1 LATESVCVL
10 ASGGVDSAVLIWHEA
25 QQGATVHPVYVKAGM
40 AWESVERRWLER
52 YLDAV
57 ASPRIQPLTALD
69 FPMGDVYGSHWS
81 VIGSGPSYDAP
92 DEAVYLPGRN
102 VILVAK
108 TAVYCALNQID
119 RIALGTLAGN
129 PFPDATPAFFDGFAD
144 VLSRALGQPI
154 RIERPFGG
162 LRKVDVVRRGA
173 SLPLHLTFSCVKPV
187 GELHC
192 GDCNK
197 CAERQRGFAEADVAD
212 RTTYATVRS
221 PE

>member
-1 LATESVCVL
+1 MATESVCVL

-25 QQGATVHPVYVKAGM
+25 QQGATVYPVYVRAGM

-52 YLDAV
+52 YLESV
-57 ASPRIQPLTALD
+57 ASPGIQPLAALD
-69 FPMGDVYGSHWS
+69 FPMVDVYGSHWS
-81 VIGSGPSYDAP
+81 VIGTAPSYDAP

-108 TAVYCALNQID
+108 TAVYCALNQIG

-144 VLSRALGQPI
+144 VLTRALDHPI

-187 GELHC
+187 GEVHC

-197 CAERQRGFAEADVAD
+197 CAERQLAFMEAAVVD
-212 RTTYATVRS
+212 RTAYAKVRS
-221 PE
+221 RE